1 MKDLKLVL
9 DLEAL
14 KLNEEDK
21 KQTVQKIINN
31 VIQNVVLGYG
41 QQQRGFDEKE
51 RRQYY
56 KIADALEAAEKSN
69 AESVTL
75 EDDQMGFLVKC
86 FRESKL
92 MPNTLLRQIE
102 NLILGVENR

>member
-1 MKDLKLVL
+1 MKDLKLEL
-9 DLEAL
+9 DLE
-14 KLNEEDK
+14 KLQLNDEDK
-21 KQTVQKIINN
+21 KASAQKIINN
-31 VIQNVVLGYG
+31 IIQNVILGYG

-56 KIADALEAAEKSN
+56 KIADALEAAEKSG
-69 AESVTL
+69 AEVVSL
-75 EDDQMGFLVKC
+75 EDDQMGFLKKC

-102 NLILGVENR
+102 DLILKND